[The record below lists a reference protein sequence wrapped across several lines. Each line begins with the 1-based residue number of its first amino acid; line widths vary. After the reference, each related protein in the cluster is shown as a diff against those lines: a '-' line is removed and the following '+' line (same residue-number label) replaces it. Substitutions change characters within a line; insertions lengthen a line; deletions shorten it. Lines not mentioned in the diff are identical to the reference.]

1 MSMERRIYN
10 PVRNRVKEKSKRS
23 SRLEVP
29 FVLALQIVNPMPIV
43 EKDGAVRQAL
53 MGTMT
58 QVLGLDLTTSGL
70 RQNTDGPLVQGGR
83 PRGRGLSAVLLHQ
96 ARLTA
101 HHRPVLSS
109 QKRRQ

>member
-1 MSMERRIYN
+1 
-10 PVRNRVKEKSKRS
+10 
-23 SRLEVP
+23 
-29 FVLALQIVNPMPIV
+29 MPIV

-70 RQNTDGPLVQGGR
+70 RQNNDGPWVQGGR

-96 ARLTA
+96 GSLLGQSL
-101 HHRPVLSS
+101 PVLHHHQEPARPPPIQGLPFRSDE
-109 QKRRQ
+109 RRVGTEGVGTFS